1 MQKRLLKLLIASL
14 ILCTHVG
21 IMEAQEVSPKL
32 ESRLARKELNKIRPS
47 YLAAGNLTGIMKLR
61 DTGTSPLFF
70 QGLTTGAAFSLFS
83 EDSLKLSH
91 FYADI
96 SLMSL
101 DDSGDPYP
109 AVWTGGAFAI
119 GGGTIWK
126 LKATRNSKINVG
138 VGYSFRTFT
147 TLRQSDDF
155 RNAGFGL
162 DHISSA
168 GFAGGLFFPFERKNA
183 AEKKIW
189 FLKIKSN
196 PRKYSLSYQVHVPL
210 INVTMQPE
218 YAYLTDVIVP
228 EKNSF
233 DTYGVNLGGYLVTM
247 ETLFTYYLYNGNA
260 FRLKYG
266 WTAMASGDTFQL
278 NVAQHTIGTQL
289 LLRFNTKNRDER
301 Y

>member
-1 MQKRLLKLLIASL
+1 MQKKLPLRLIVSFFIFLITG
-14 ILCTHVG
+14 IL
-21 IMEAQEVSPKL
+21 EAQEVNPKL
-32 ESRLARKELNKIRPS
+32 EARLARKELNQLRPS
-47 YLAAGNLTGIMKLR
+47 YLAAGNLSGVMKLR
-61 DTGTSPLFF
+61 DTGTSPRFF
-70 QGLTTGAAFSLFS
+70 EGLTTGAAFSLFS

-91 FYADI
+91 FYADV

-101 DDSGDPYP
+101 NDSREPTP
-109 AVWTGGAFAI
+109 ASWTGGAFAI

-196 PRKYSLSYQVHVPL
+196 PRKYSLSYQVHIPL
-210 INVTMQPE
+210 VNMTMQPE

-233 DTYGVNLGGYLVTM
+233 DTYSTNFGGYLVTM

-266 WTAMASGDTFQL
+266 WTAMASGDTFRL

-289 LLRFNTKNRDER
+289 LLRFNTKNKDER